1 LREKYTD
8 IKVPVNRMAID
19 KIFIQGQMQH
29 PPLPLSPMP
38 SLPPSP
44 LTPLSSPPDISH
56 LELNP
61 SSIATTVYNKIIDY
75 IKSEEVKKQE
85 IQLNA
90 TIPDLPRI
98 KRESIMKH
106 FNANKIIIIYSQKV
120 ERALWHNNI
129 DRLKFLRILFER
141 ITDLKA
147 FKDYHSFVRPMLDCS
162 IQVILRKDPLTNM
175 GCTKIHVV
183 DIIVCSLQSQLNKYE
198 TLLASCNNDY
208 EVLLSHLATLRK
220 KAQAHHDL
228 MLHNFRERK
237 GPAFNKYNQYPLPI
251 HGHMS

>member
-1 LREKYTD
+1 MMRASYPALPQS
-8 IKVPVNRMAID
+8 PV
-19 KIFIQGQMQH
+19 KQMLQ
-29 PPLPLSPMP
+29 P
-38 SLPPSP
+38 LPPSP
-44 LTPLSSPPDISH
+44 ESPPYPPPIRRMNQF
-56 LELNP
+56 ELDP
-61 SSIATTVYNKIIDY
+61 VSIADTVFNKIIDY
-75 IKSEEVKKQE
+75 IKTEEVKKQE
-85 IQLNA
+85 TLLNA

-106 FNANKIIIIYSQKV
+106 FNANKILIIYSQKV

-129 DRLKFLRILFER
+129 DRLKFLRILYER
-141 ITDLKA
+141 MTDIQA

-175 GCTKIHVV
+175 GFTKIHVV

-208 EVLLSHLATLRK
+208 EVLLAHLASLRK
-220 KAQAHHDL
+220 KAQAHQDL

-237 GPAFNKYNQYPLPI
+237 GPSFNKYNQHTLPI
-251 HGHMS
+251 HGDMSDPNIITLHQ